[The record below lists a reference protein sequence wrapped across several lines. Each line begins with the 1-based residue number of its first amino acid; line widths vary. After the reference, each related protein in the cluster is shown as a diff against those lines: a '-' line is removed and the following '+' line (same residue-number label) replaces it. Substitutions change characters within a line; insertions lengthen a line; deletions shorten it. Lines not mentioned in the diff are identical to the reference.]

1 MYHNCPMF
9 NILYSIMK
17 PPSSICCLYCS
28 KFMKTAQEVSSLI
41 SYLSTQ
47 RTIIISEHLSARL
60 LILQCMSS
68 VGRVW
73 CHASG
78 MQFVTVRNTICHT
91 QECNLS
97 HSGMQLKDPVYKN
110 LCTQFIILS
119 TVAAVAVSLLRRQN
133 GDGTEKERARSLAR
147 KWKRRQRAQLQPQR
161 HEIRVEK
168 DEYERDQQRL
178 A

>member
-1 MYHNCPMF
+1 MSRFRNA
-9 NILYSIMK
+9 
-17 PPSSICCLYCS
+17 ICHGQKCN
-28 KFMKTAQEVSSLI
+28 
-41 SYLSTQ
+41 LS
-47 RTIIISEHLSARL
+47 H
-60 LILQCMSS
+60 
-68 VGRVW
+68 
-73 CHASG
+73 SG
-78 MQFVTVRNTICHT
+78 MQFVTLRNAICHG
-91 QECNLS
+91 QKSNLS

-147 KWKRRQRAQLQPQR
+147 KWKRRQRAHLQPQR
-161 HEIRVEK
+161 HEIRVKK